1 MILDLLKKELSEEL
15 YTQVSE
21 ALKDKD
27 LGQFIPKARFDEV
40 NVAKKDLEAKYKE
53 ATTKLEGYGDYDDLK
68 KKVTEFGDYENLK
81 KQNEELLLNTRKSTL
96 SKLGYDD
103 SFLDYALGKI
113 DPADFE
119 NNAKKFIEENP
130 KFAAETFKKIN
141 LSLGLGG
148 QGAKK
153 PEDMTAGE
161 YNAWRETH
169 NIDGT
174 PIVKK

>member
-40 NVAKKDLEAKYKE
+40 NVAKKDLETKYKE
-53 ATTKLEGYGDYDDLK
+53 ATTKLESYGDYEQLK
-68 KKVTEFGDYENLK
+68 EKVTKFGDYETIK
-81 KQNEELLLNTRKSTL
+81 KQNEELLINTRKVTL
-96 SKLGYDD
+96 AKLGIDE
-103 SFLDYALGKI
+103 SFVDYALGKI

-130 KFAAETFKKIN
+130 KFSAETFKKID
-141 LSLGLGG
+141 LSLGLNG
-148 QGAKK
+148 QGSKK
-153 PEDMTAGE
+153 PEDMSPAE
-161 YNAWRETH
+161 YNVWRDSH

-174 PIVKK
+174 PIKK